1 MLFKQFRIGTNVLFS
16 IDISQDGKYFAVCNN
31 SGEVFIFSKKISKI
45 KINRFDRN
53 SLDSNVLNLNNSFLY
68 SVYDYSKLI
77 LWEYECNSI
86 VRFFD
91 KNLGKIIDIDSKD
104 NLIISSD
111 QNGFVTSWDNRVKN
125 YLNRLNTG
133 FILES
138 VKIIGNSTYL
148 VSKGYSANLYLWDY
162 RNFSHNKPILKI
174 KTKNESRINSFC
186 VSKNKPFIF
195 YSDENVNIYKWSYK
209 KEFYKIEKKNHFNKF
224 NAIDKKYRLFLRNGY
239 FDSYLGI
246 FNRHKK
252 AIIINSESGKIIT
265 EFNSNIANLENFVLH
280 PRKRVLIG
288 SGSHGSLVTFKF

>member
-77 LWEYECNSI
+77 LWECECNSI

>member
-53 SLDSNVLNLNNSFLY
+53 SLDTNVLNLNNSFLY

-77 LWEYECNSI
+77 LWECECNSI

-209 KEFYKIEKKNHFNKF
+209 KEFSKIEKKNHFNKF

>member
-16 IDISQDGKYFAVCNN
+16 KDISQDGKYFAVCNN

-53 SLDSNVLNLNNSFLY
+53 SLDTNVLNLNNSFLY
-68 SVYDYSKLI
+68 NVYDYSKLI
-77 LWEYECNSI
+77 LWECECNSI

-209 KEFYKIEKKNHFNKF
+209 KEFSKIEKKNHFNKF

>member
-1 MLFKQFRIGTNVLFS
+1 MLFKKFRIGTDILFS

-53 SLDSNVLNLNNSFLY
+53 SLDTNVLNLNNSFLY

-77 LWEYECNSI
+77 LWECECNSI

>member
-53 SLDSNVLNLNNSFLY
+53 SLDTNVLNLNNSFLY

-77 LWEYECNSI
+77 LWECECNSI

>member
-53 SLDSNVLNLNNSFLY
+53 ILNNNVLNLNNSFLY

-77 LWEYECNSI
+77 LWECECNSI

>member
-53 SLDSNVLNLNNSFLY
+53 SLDTNVLNLNNSFLY

-77 LWEYECNSI
+77 LWECECNSI

-288 SGSHGSLVTFKF
+288 SGSHGSLVSFKF

>member
-1 MLFKQFRIGTNVLFS
+1 MLFKKFRIVTDILFS

-45 KINRFDRN
+45 KIKRFDRN
-53 SLDSNVLNLNNSFLY
+53 NLDANVLNFNNSFLY
-68 SVYDYSKLI
+68 SIYDYSKLI
-77 LWEYECNSI
+77 LWECECNSI
-86 VRFFD
+86 IRFFD
-91 KNLGKIIDIDSKD
+91 KKIGKIIDIDSKD

-125 YLNRLNTG
+125 YLDRLNTG
-133 FILES
+133 FVLES
-138 VKIIGNSTYL
+138 VRIIGNSTYL
-148 VSKGYSANLYLWDY
+148 VSKGYSTDLYLWDY
-162 RNFSHNKPILKI
+162 RNFIQNKPIFKI

-186 VSKNKPFIF
+186 VSRNKPFIF
-195 YSDENVNIYKWSYK
+195 YSDENGNIYKWSYK

-252 AIIINSESGKIIT
+252 AIVLNSESGKIIT
-265 EFNSNIANLENFVLH
+265 GFNSNITTLENYVLH
-280 PRKRVLIG
+280 PRKRVLFG

>member
-53 SLDSNVLNLNNSFLY
+53 SLDTNVLNLNNSFLY

-77 LWEYECNSI
+77 LWECECNSI

-280 PRKRVLIG
+280 PRKRVFDRIWFAWEPG
-288 SGSHGSLVTFKF
+288 YF

>member
-31 SGEVFIFSKKISKI
+31 SGEFFIFSKKISKI

-53 SLDSNVLNLNNSFLY
+53 SLDTNVLNLNNSFLY

-77 LWEYECNSI
+77 LWECECNSI